1 MQSPSVREG
10 HREMDIVTR
19 SPSFRCAKYIVT
31 QTHCHAESIVTSGHL
46 IAMRSPHRHAVTS
59 SPCGHLI
66 ITGSPHHHE
75 VISITRSP
83 SLRGAHRY
91 AESSLRGVH
100 RYAESIVTRS
110 HRYAESIVT
119 RSPSLRGVR
128 RYTKF
133 IVMRSIS
140 SSLDRVI
147 VTRSPR
153 YCYAELSLRYA
164 ESIA

>member
-83 SLRGAHRY
+83 SLRGVIVTRSPSLRGVHRD

-100 RYAESIVTRS
+100 RYAES
-110 HRYAESIVT
+110 
-119 RSPSLRGVR
+119 SLLLR
-128 RYTKF
+128 
-133 IVMRSIS
+133 
-140 SSLDRVI
+140 RVI
-147 VTRSPR
+147 VTLRGVHR
-153 YCYAELSLRYA
+153 VGARYA
-164 ESIA
+164 NGKCINRIASNLINI